1 MSKTVTAQGFAWCG
15 KTRTHSTLVTFEAR
29 NRVEAENWIKYQRRW
44 MKDLKVVRNN
54 DQSILDDLLAS
65 HGEAA

>member
-1 MSKTVTAQGFAWCG
+1 MSKTVIAQGFARCG

-44 MKDLKVVRNN
+44 MKDLKIVRNN
-54 DQSILDDLLAS
+54 DQSILDDLLTS
-65 HGEAA
+65 YREAA